1 MANNI
6 FDDLIKDVEKLI
18 KKHERGVK
26 EDYKAAYRRLRNK
39 LQKIYAD
46 YENDEEIKLTRAE
59 LRKLDVDTAKIMA
72 EMYKENE
79 TAVQNMLESILN
91 ASYKSVNTIT
101 SKYNIEA
108 VKRKIDANNIIK
120 KQVAGHIWTER
131 IKKYG
136 NDFVYD
142 VHGIIHQGLD
152 NGDTYTTTARKL
164 KERFGKDIG
173 NTMRIARTESARVL
187 EDSKYQ
193 AFEDLANN
201 DSVQVFKIW
210 HTMGDEAVRD
220 THDAM
225 EGVKVAYD
233 EDFVLP
239 SGAKCQYPKGTGVAA
254 EDINCRC
261 YVEYV
266 TELVKD
272 DKSLEKIAKIGYNED
287 EEERPDTLKNF
298 ELYSQMWEDEVVK
311 KQITKEEINCIGDN
325 IQKIIDENEYSMRVR
340 ADILDKIL
348 VDGRFKNQFE
358 TNTSGG
364 LLDLEARK
372 EASEQLFG
380 NFGLNI
386 EGKDRE
392 KYGYLGLKD
401 FIKDDRTSFTSQY
414 GNCIIHFD
422 KNKLKNRVTYTIE
435 DSLEPASGKIIIA
448 GNAENARANGIRTTW
463 LKSTVGMFKNN
474 KDITLDDFLSN
485 AGSDYFELQYHGQV
499 RTDAIKEICF
509 VNKYGDD
516 LSAMV
521 NIEIVDKLKEMNIK
535 VYEMIDDFGG
545 EKIVEL

>member
-18 KKHERGVK
+18 KKHERCVK
-26 EDYKAAYRRLRNK
+26 QDYKSAYRRLRNK

-79 TAVQNMLESILN
+79 TAVQNTLESVLS

-136 NDFVYD
+136 NDFIYD

-266 TELVKD
+266 TKVVYNKSVEEIAAINGYSPLEQDKVVNVLREDSKEWVNILTKDEKKAINKYTYNGVDPDGLRLFEKINGYLDGRYISKD
-272 DKSLEKIAKIGYNED
+272 DK
-287 EEERPDTLKNF
+287 EEAMLSKFIMNIDKGLLKN
-298 ELYSQMWEDEVVK
+298 ELKYD
-311 KQITKEEINCIGDN
+311 
-325 IQKIIDENEYSMRVR
+325 IIVYRKDENSANLEGK
-340 ADILDKIL
+340 IDKFLSTSVTKKGVLGGNPNMAIIIPRGSNGAY
-348 VDGRFKNQFE
+348 VETIAHDDYKNQREF
-358 TNTSGG
+358 
-364 LLDLEARK
+364 LL
-372 EASEQLFG
+372 
-380 NFGLNI
+380 
-386 EGKDRE
+386 
-392 KYGYLGLKD
+392 
-401 FIKDDRTSFTSQY
+401 
-414 GNCIIHFD
+414 
-422 KNKLKNRVTYTIE
+422 
-435 DSLEPASGKIIIA
+435 
-448 GNAENARANGIRTTW
+448 
-463 LKSTVGMFKNN
+463 N
-474 KDITLDDFLSN
+474 KDI
-485 AGSDYFELQYHGQV
+485 
-499 RTDAIKEICF
+499 
-509 VNKYGDD
+509 
-516 LSAMV
+516 
-521 NIEIVDKLKEMNIK
+521 KLKKLGNNGLD
-535 VYEMIDDFGG
+535 VYVVKE
-545 EKIVEL
+545 

>member
-6 FDDLIKDVEKLI
+6 FDDLCDSVLKLI
-18 KKHERGVK
+18 KKRERDVK
-26 EDYKAAYRRLRNK
+26 QDYKAAYRRLRNK

-46 YENDEEIKLTRAE
+46 YEDEDDGVKISIDKFKA
-59 LRKLDVDTAKIMA
+59 LDREAARIIA
-72 EMYKENE
+72 QMYKKNE
-79 TAVQNMLESILN
+79 EAVQNTLESVLN

-108 VKRKIDANNIIK
+108 VARKIDANNIIK

-193 AFEDLANN
+193 AFNDLANN
-201 DSVQVFKIW
+201 DNVKVSKIW

-225 EGVKVAYD
+225 EGAKVLYD

-239 SGAKCQYPKGTGVAA
+239 SRARCQYPKGTGVAA

-272 DKSLEKIAKIGYNED
+272 IKPESLQEEPDK
-287 EEERPDTLKNF
+287 
-298 ELYSQMWEDEVVK
+298 
-311 KQITKEEINCIGDN
+311 KE
-325 IQKIIDENEYSMRVR
+325 
-340 ADILDKIL
+340 
-348 VDGRFKNQFE
+348 
-358 TNTSGG
+358 
-364 LLDLEARK
+364 
-372 EASEQLFG
+372 SE
-380 NFGLNI
+380 
-386 EGKDRE
+386 EGKDNIENLVYVKAKTVKEANKFAESMGFEADYTGINIKCANEWNKGLYDMKTKYPEITDDIRFVGSTQARNKKMRE
-392 KYGYLGLKD
+392 AATEYYKEYFKEMGFDENIAAELAKKKGNSIIDNVEADETASSISSKHLRGLANQDLAKALEDCKGITMNKSKFNNYEDVIKIGNRQVEIKNWPEACNNVKSTFDHEFAHQIDDYLGVRNNEEIIKLFNENSKDKIKDGLSEYAGTNIGD
-401 FIKDDRTSFTSQY
+401 FIAEAWREYCNNPKPREMATKV
-414 GNCIIHFD
+414 G
-422 KNKLKNRVTYTIE
+422 KVVEKLWETK
-435 DSLEPASGKIIIA
+435 K
-448 GNAENARANGIRTTW
+448 
-463 LKSTVGMFKNN
+463 
-474 KDITLDDFLSN
+474 
-485 AGSDYFELQYHGQV
+485 
-499 RTDAIKEICF
+499 
-509 VNKYGDD
+509 
-516 LSAMV
+516 
-521 NIEIVDKLKEMNIK
+521 
-535 VYEMIDDFGG
+535 
-545 EKIVEL
+545 

>member
-1 MANNI
+1 MANNP
-6 FDDLIKDVEKLI
+6 FEDLVKSVEKLI

-46 YENDEEIKLTRAE
+46 YESEDDGVKISIDKFKA
-59 LRKLDVDTAKIMA
+59 LDREAARIIA
-72 EMYKENE
+72 QMYKKNE
-79 TAVQNMLESILN
+79 AAVQNTLESVLN
-91 ASYKSVNTIT
+91 TSYKSVNTIT

-108 VKRKIDANNIIK
+108 VARKIDANNIIK

-193 AFEDLANN
+193 AFNDLANN
-201 DSVQVFKIW
+201 DNVKVSKIW

-225 EGVKVAYD
+225 EGAKVLYD

-239 SGAKCQYPKGTGVAA
+239 SGARCQYPKGTGVAA

-272 DKSLEKIAKIGYNED
+272 IKPESLQEEPDK
-287 EEERPDTLKNF
+287 
-298 ELYSQMWEDEVVK
+298 
-311 KQITKEEINCIGDN
+311 KE
-325 IQKIIDENEYSMRVR
+325 
-340 ADILDKIL
+340 
-348 VDGRFKNQFE
+348 
-358 TNTSGG
+358 
-364 LLDLEARK
+364 
-372 EASEQLFG
+372 SE
-380 NFGLNI
+380 
-386 EGKDRE
+386 EGKDNIENLVYVKAKTVKEANKFAESMGFEADYTGINIKCANEWNKGLYDMKTKYPEITDDIRFVGSTQARNKKMRE
-392 KYGYLGLKD
+392 AATEFYKGYYKEMGFNDDTATALAKKKGNGIINNVEADETASSISSKHLRGLANQDLAKALEDCKGITMNKSKFNNYEDVIKIGNRQVEIKNWPEACNNVKSTFDHEFAHQIDDYLGVRNNEEIIKLFNENSKDKIKDGLSEYAGTNIGD
-401 FIKDDRTSFTSQY
+401 FIAEAWREYCNNPKPREMATKV
-414 GNCIIHFD
+414 G
-422 KNKLKNRVTYTIE
+422 KVVEKLWEAK
-435 DSLEPASGKIIIA
+435 K
-448 GNAENARANGIRTTW
+448 
-463 LKSTVGMFKNN
+463 
-474 KDITLDDFLSN
+474 
-485 AGSDYFELQYHGQV
+485 
-499 RTDAIKEICF
+499 
-509 VNKYGDD
+509 
-516 LSAMV
+516 
-521 NIEIVDKLKEMNIK
+521 
-535 VYEMIDDFGG
+535 
-545 EKIVEL
+545 

>member
-6 FDDLIKDVEKLI
+6 FDDLIKSVEKLI

-46 YENDEEIKLTRAE
+46 YENEDEEIKLTRNE

-72 EMYKENE
+72 NMYKGNE
-79 TAVQNMLESILN
+79 KAVQNTLESVLN
-91 ASYKSVNTIT
+91 ASYSAVNTIT

-108 VKRKIDANNIIK
+108 IARKIDANNIIK
-120 KQVAGHIWTER
+120 KQVAGHIWTDR

-136 NDFVYD
+136 ADFVYD

-193 AFEDLANN
+193 AFEDLAGNEN
-201 DSVQVFKIW
+201 VQVFKIW

-233 EDFVLP
+233 EDFILP

-272 DKSLEKIAKIGYNED
+272 EKDLEKVAKIEYNENEEYEILDAEGIAEMQEQSNIVYDTFSAD
-287 EEERPDTLKNF
+287 EKEALSEYTQGAYGDINRDLADGIDNYYEPLLNSAIDKF
-298 ELYSQMWEDEVVK
+298 ELK
-311 KQITKEEINCIGDN
+311 KNIITYRG
-325 IQKIIDENEYSMRVR
+325 
-340 ADILDKIL
+340 
-348 VDGRFKNQFE
+348 
-358 TNTSGG
+358 TN
-364 LLDLEARK
+364 
-372 EASEQLFG
+372 
-380 NFGLNI
+380 
-386 EGKDRE
+386 E
-392 KYGYLGLKD
+392 KYYQNYKVGDIFNGKVFYSTSLNEEQAKIFAEDAAYYSDYQNKGVVLE
-401 FIKDDRTSFTSQY
+401 IKVP
-414 GNCIIHFD
+414 
-422 KNKLKNRVTYTIE
+422 KNTKCLYIGKNTDYE
-435 DSLEPASGKIIIA
+435 
-448 GNAENARANGIRTTW
+448 ANEFE
-463 LKSTVGMFKNN
+463 L
-474 KDITLDDFLSN
+474 LLSN
-485 AGSDYFELQYHGQV
+485 
-499 RTDAIKEICF
+499 KC
-509 VNKYGDD
+509 KYK
-516 LSAMV
+516 
-521 NIEIVDKLKEMNIK
+521 IESISE
-535 VYEMIDDFGG
+535 
-545 EKIVEL
+545 EKIVLEVVNYD

>member
-6 FDDLIKDVEKLI
+6 FDDLVKSVEKLI

-46 YENDEEIKLTRAE
+46 YENDEEIKLTRYE

-72 EMYKENE
+72 EMYKGNM
-79 TAVQNMLESILN
+79 TAVQNTLEDVLN
-91 ASYKSVNTIT
+91 ASYSAANTIT

-108 VKRKIDANNIIK
+108 AKRKIDANNIIK
-120 KQVAGHIWTER
+120 KQVAGHIWTDR

-142 VHGIIHQGLD
+142 VHGIIHQGID
-152 NGDTYTTTARKL
+152 NGDTYTTMARKL

-201 DSVQVFKIW
+201 ESVQVFKVW

-233 EDFVLP
+233 EDFILP

-266 TELVKD
+266 TEVVYNKSVEEIAEINGYSPLEQ
-272 DKSLEKIAKIGYNED
+272 DKVVNILREDSKEWVNTLTEDEKKAINKYTYNGVDPDGLRLFEKINGYLDGRYTAKNDKEEAMLNKFIMNIDKGLLKSELKYDIIVYRKD
-287 EEERPDTLKNF
+287 ENSGNLEGEIDKFISTSVTKKGVLGGNPNMAIIIPRGSNGSYVETIAHEEYKNQREFLLNKDTKLKKLGNNG
-298 ELYSQMWEDEVVK
+298 LVVYVVK
-311 KQITKEEINCIGDN
+311 E
-325 IQKIIDENEYSMRVR
+325 
-340 ADILDKIL
+340 
-348 VDGRFKNQFE
+348 
-358 TNTSGG
+358 
-364 LLDLEARK
+364 
-372 EASEQLFG
+372 
-380 NFGLNI
+380 
-386 EGKDRE
+386 
-392 KYGYLGLKD
+392 
-401 FIKDDRTSFTSQY
+401 
-414 GNCIIHFD
+414 
-422 KNKLKNRVTYTIE
+422 
-435 DSLEPASGKIIIA
+435 
-448 GNAENARANGIRTTW
+448 
-463 LKSTVGMFKNN
+463 
-474 KDITLDDFLSN
+474 
-485 AGSDYFELQYHGQV
+485 
-499 RTDAIKEICF
+499 
-509 VNKYGDD
+509 
-516 LSAMV
+516 
-521 NIEIVDKLKEMNIK
+521 
-535 VYEMIDDFGG
+535 
-545 EKIVEL
+545 

>member
-6 FDDLIKDVEKLI
+6 FDDLIKSVEKLI

-46 YENDEEIKLTRAE
+46 YEDKDDGVKLTRAE

-79 TAVQNMLESILN
+79 KAVQNTLESVLN
-91 ASYKSVNTIT
+91 ASYKSVSTIT

-108 VKRKIDANNIIK
+108 VARKIDVNNIIK

-142 VHGIIHQGLD
+142 IHGIIHQGLD

-187 EDSKYQ
+187 EDSKYK

-201 DSVQVFKIW
+201 ENVQVFKIW

-225 EGVKVAYD
+225 EGVKAAYD
-233 EDFVLP
+233 EDFILP

-272 DKSLEKIAKIGYNED
+272 DKSLEKSSERWYNINEKEESNKGLDKDLRINKKLIMSSEYDKKFAKIDNDIDMQRTLKKNAREILLHRDGTKFEDLVYIDSKTNKSLASKDYD
-287 EEERPDTLKNF
+287 EEQRAKP
-298 ELYSQMWEDEVVK
+298 
-311 KQITKEEINCIGDN
+311 TKA
-325 IQKIIDENEYSMRVR
+325 M
-340 ADILDKIL
+340 
-348 VDGRFKNQFE
+348 
-358 TNTSGG
+358 
-364 LLDLEARK
+364 
-372 EASEQLFG
+372 
-380 NFGLNI
+380 
-386 EGKDRE
+386 
-392 KYGYLGLKD
+392 
-401 FIKDDRTSFTSQY
+401 
-414 GNCIIHFD
+414 
-422 KNKLKNRVTYTIE
+422 NKLLRNAE
-435 DSLEPASGKIIIA
+435 ENIIIA
-448 GNAENARANGIRTTW
+448 MHNHPESAPPSYNDIYAA
-463 LKSTVGMFKNN
+463 FKR
-474 KDITLDDFLSN
+474 K
-485 AGSDYFELQYHGQV
+485 Y
-499 RTDAIKEICF
+499 
-509 VNKYGDD
+509 KYGLAVCHNGDIWYYSVNDD
-516 LSAMV
+516 LNLIGYRSAYYKLEKSKF
-521 NIEIVDKLKEMNIK
+521 NDIEEFIK
-535 VYEMIDDFGG
+535 NSHKSGV
-545 EKIVEL
+545 KIWKI

>member
-6 FDDLIKDVEKLI
+6 FDDLVKSVEKLI

-46 YENDEEIKLTRAE
+46 YENDEEIKLTRYE

-72 EMYKENE
+72 EMYKGNM
-79 TAVQNMLESILN
+79 TAVQNTLEDVLN
-91 ASYKSVNTIT
+91 ASYSAVNTIT

-108 VKRKIDANNIIK
+108 AKRKIDANNIIK
-120 KQVAGHIWTER
+120 KQVAGHIWTDR

-142 VHGIIHQGLD
+142 VHGIIHQGID
-152 NGDTYTTTARKL
+152 NGDTYNTMARKL

-201 DSVQVFKIW
+201 ESVQVFKVW

-233 EDFVLP
+233 EDFILP

-266 TELVKD
+266 TEVVYNKSVEEIAEINGYSPLEQ
-272 DKSLEKIAKIGYNED
+272 DKVVNILREDSKEWVNTLTEDEKKAINKYTYNGVDPDGLRLFEKINGYLDGRYTAKND
-287 EEERPDTLKNF
+287 KEEAMLNKFIMNIDKGLLKN
-298 ELYSQMWEDEVVK
+298 ELKYDIIVYRKDENSGNLEGEIDKFISTSVTKKGVLGGNPNMAIIIPRGSNGSYVETIAHEEYKNQREFLLNKDTKLKKLGNNGLVVYVVK
-311 KQITKEEINCIGDN
+311 E
-325 IQKIIDENEYSMRVR
+325 
-340 ADILDKIL
+340 
-348 VDGRFKNQFE
+348 
-358 TNTSGG
+358 
-364 LLDLEARK
+364 
-372 EASEQLFG
+372 
-380 NFGLNI
+380 
-386 EGKDRE
+386 
-392 KYGYLGLKD
+392 
-401 FIKDDRTSFTSQY
+401 
-414 GNCIIHFD
+414 
-422 KNKLKNRVTYTIE
+422 
-435 DSLEPASGKIIIA
+435 
-448 GNAENARANGIRTTW
+448 
-463 LKSTVGMFKNN
+463 
-474 KDITLDDFLSN
+474 
-485 AGSDYFELQYHGQV
+485 
-499 RTDAIKEICF
+499 
-509 VNKYGDD
+509 
-516 LSAMV
+516 
-521 NIEIVDKLKEMNIK
+521 
-535 VYEMIDDFGG
+535 
-545 EKIVEL
+545 